1 LIDNDANWTRTNI
14 AKAKNQGVEIAVAG
28 QWAVAGWAPHQWR
41 LSATSQDPHNE
52 ITHKPLARRAK
63 TLLQAALTQTLGK
76 WDAGFQFRYASER
89 MDADKTLPAYRL
101 VDLTVSQALTPEL
114 RLNLRI
120 ENAGNANYQSIY
132 GYNMPKRGLFAGLKW
147 APKF

>member
-1 LIDNDANWTRTNI
+1 
-14 AKAKNQGVEIAVAG
+14 
-28 QWAVAGWAPHQWR
+28 VAGWAPQQWR

-52 ITHKPLARRAK
+52 ITRKPLARRAN
-63 TLLQAALTQTLGK
+63 TLVQAGITQSLGK
-76 WDAGFQFRYASER
+76 WDAGVQLRYTGER
-89 MDADKTLPAYRL
+89 SDDAKTLSAYNL
-101 VDLTVSQALTPEL
+101 VDLTASQALTPEL

-147 APKF
+147 TPKL